1 LKVPSDPCR
10 ILHAMTEKARRE
22 RTARLLA
29 RRLEELAESL
39 ERSGAA
45 GPVVGR
51 RLELAS
57 AATERAVEL
66 RLLSERRATAIWAE
80 ATERHPVLTSA
91 A

>member
-1 LKVPSDPCR
+1 MKRPTAAEYFP
-10 ILHAMTEKARRE
+10 AMTERARRE
-22 RTARLLA
+22 RTERLLA
-29 RRLEELAESL
+29 RRLEELAGSL

-45 GPVVGR
+45 GVVVGR

-57 AATERAVEL
+57 AATERAVQL

-80 ATERHPVLTSA
+80 ATERHPILRA